1 MKIYKITNFALENTR
16 DIVFYLK
23 LKKKIFKQNYIITI
37 KLEYQGAVFAFPII
51 YCLIKRRRKIDY
63 INFWKRIMEKRTEKF
78 EILKDLGES
87 FDSFSEYER
96 KVNLF

>member
-1 MKIYKITNFALENTR
+1 
-16 DIVFYLK
+16 
-23 LKKKIFKQNYIITI
+23 
-37 KLEYQGAVFAFPII
+37 
-51 YCLIKRRRKIDY
+51 
-63 INFWKRIMEKRTEKF
+63 MEKKTEKF